1 MQRCQADIMLVEG
14 HQDRIQWIW
23 PLSGNHCWMSQS
35 WTLHNSFLWLAFK
48 KIFSAGLNSP
58 SWIFKSKTSVWHC
71 YYICLG
77 LVEKWRSWRKDGS
90 RRMEMVTQEIFVFLA
105 LFLYFGIH
113 STPMDVNM
121 AYSSLDNVQTFLGFP
136 VGSASKE
143 SACNAGDLGSSPG
156 LGRSAGEGNSY
167 PLQYSGLKIL
177 FFKMKLKKIKEKNV
191 RACIYECGCID
202 GQTPNR
208 APLMMHNLYCQDQGC
223 WNSVCLQP
231 YYRVSVKFQGMYS
244 PWGHKKSDTTEQ
256 LSLSLQSSVSLDSTL
271 KNTIL
276 R

>member
-1 MQRCQADIMLVEG
+1 
-14 HQDRIQWIW
+14 
-23 PLSGNHCWMSQS
+23 MSIY
-35 WTLHNSFLWLAFK
+35 LC
-48 KIFSAGLNSP
+48 IFYTG
-58 SWIFKSKTSVWHC
+58 SVWNVIETKYLLKNRFFKC
-71 YYICLG
+71 G
-77 LVEKWRSWRKDGS
+77 SFSDGS
-90 RRMEMVTQEIFVFLA
+90 DR
-105 LFLYFGIH
+105 
-113 STPMDVNM
+113 
-121 AYSSLDNVQTFLGFP
+121 
-136 VGSASKE
+136 KE
-143 SACNAGDLGSSPG
+143 SAHNAGDLGSIPG

-256 LSLSLQSSVSLDSTL
+256 LSLSLQGFIIKHTIYVVVRNSHEKIFLSFSSIFIM
-271 KNTIL
+271 KI
-276 R
+276 